1 MNGVAGRHCIHALKA
16 RAARK
21 VPCSSSYRKLRKT
34 YCHRVAEDIKH
45 ELQSYI
51 KGSKAD
57 NILLYPASKRLEAEL
72 GIGATQGIMP
82 DFSDETALYGY
93 SLQHFGRT
101 RLLFDLITQTQ
112 PDWLETRV
120 RELFYTRSNS
130 GGMVSHSPCID
141 LISLGGGPGY
151 DYVTAAILSDFCSG
165 PDINTQIFDYEPN
178 WESIVHSVDNATQTI
193 LGHDRHTC
201 KFGRCD
207 ITQQLSDVSNVG
219 VSLDGHIYTCSYCI
233 HENAVA
239 LRHGNWSFFRELFE
253 EASDGSLFF
262 FTDTTHRLW
271 PELADV
277 AKDSRLRYSAPRIC
291 SGKAGWQFVAFK
303 DVCHPG
309 DTYYSTAISRE
320 LLKRFKADNAA
331 HLSKLKNKKP
341 AGKVQGEDSE

>member
-165 PDINTQIFDYEPN
+165 PDINTQIFEALGWDGDEYRGGEMARAWLRSKGN
-178 WESIVHSVDNATQTI
+178 SIEGGTSEV
-193 LGHDRHTC
+193 
-201 KFGRCD
+201 
-207 ITQQLSDVSNVG
+207 QLN
-219 VSLDGHIYTCSYCI
+219 I
-233 HENAVA
+233 
-239 LRHGNWSFFRELFE
+239 
-253 EASDGSLFF
+253 
-262 FTDTTHRLW
+262 
-271 PELADV
+271 V
-277 AKDSRLRYSAPRIC
+277 AKRVLGLPDA
-291 SGKAGWQFVAFK
+291 
-303 DVCHPG
+303 
-309 DTYYSTAISRE
+309 
-320 LLKRFKADNAA
+320 
-331 HLSKLKNKKP
+331 
-341 AGKVQGEDSE
+341 